1 MFGTGTEFD
10 ARLGERLAEK
20 GDVVTTVVA
29 GDRFVRLDPAT
40 YELQPQSRT
49 DYDALVK
56 ELRADG
62 RIPDKSCTSG
72 ASAAHERA
80 DDEPTAFTAH
90 SRVVSTVCSSWRKR
104 SSGRTSPNRLRLA
117 LCPSGLHAVLGDEPL
132 APANATILGACRV
145 IPEEYSNLTVRSI
158 DLVADDLEGPARG
171 ADHRSPDCRDHGGAV
186 RIDRR
191 VPQGTTLGAGVRA
204 GGAWSAGQKMRSR
217 LRQGGVYLITGGL
230 GSIGLT
236 LAECLAET
244 VQAKLVLTGRSSFP
258 ARSDWE
264 SHLTAHG
271 DDDVSRKIRA
281 LLKLE
286 ELGAE
291 VLVARADA
299 ADRVQMQAVVDATY
313 ERFGALHGVI
323 HGAGNTSAEA
333 FSPVNQAD
341 EAAARSHFGPKADG
355 LMLIEQLV
363 RGRQLDFCLMLS
375 SLSAVL
381 GGLGLMPYAAANA
394 FMDVFAARQNQTDAV
409 PWISVNWD
417 SWYFP
422 ADGEAAG
429 LWTDAI
435 MPADG
440 KDAFLRILQ
449 AAPTQVVVSTGDLRA
464 RLNQWIDLTSVR
476 EQQPAQAEAGPMHA
490 RPSLSTQFVA
500 PRSATEETIAVVWQ
514 QLLGVAPVGIYD
526 RFFELGGH
534 SLLAIQVVSR
544 LREVFR
550 VELPVQRLFEAP
562 TVAQLAESIERDVA
576 AAEEAARLEQERLAE
591 MLRLVEQLSDSEVAE
606 RLAEHN

>member
-1 MFGTGTEFD
+1 M
-10 ARLGERLAEK
+10 RLER
-20 GDVVTTVVA
+20 G
-29 GDRFVRLDPAT
+29 
-40 YELQPQSRT
+40 
-49 DYDALVK
+49 
-56 ELRADG
+56 
-62 RIPDKSCTSG
+62 
-72 ASAAHERA
+72 
-80 DDEPTAFTAH
+80 
-90 SRVVSTVCSSWRKR
+90 
-104 SSGRTSPNRLRLA
+104 
-117 LCPSGLHAVLGDEPL
+117 
-132 APANATILGACRV
+132 
-145 IPEEYSNLTVRSI
+145 PEDSL
-158 DLVADDLEGPARG
+158 
-171 ADHRSPDCRDHGGAV
+171 
-186 RIDRR
+186 
-191 VPQGTTLGAGVRA
+191 
-204 GGAWSAGQKMRSR
+204 R

-264 SHLTAHG
+264 RHLATDG
-271 DDDVSRKIRA
+271 DADVSRKIRA

-299 ADRVQMQAVVDATY
+299 GDRLQMQAVFDATY

-341 EAAARSHFGPKADG
+341 EAVARSHFGPKADG
-355 LMLIEQLV
+355 LMIVEQLV

-394 FMDVFAARQNQTDAV
+394 FMDVFAARQNQTDGV

-435 MPADG
+435 TPSDG

-606 RLAEHN
+606 RLAQHN